1 MVIWERQLDVEGWHS
16 TSPSVDRYLRHY
28 GRKTRSER
36 TRKNCLHALSLFCR
50 HAAMTPDA
58 LIALSPAEVSATV
71 QRFLDAK
78 LDAGASI
85 RYVNVLRAFLQ
96 VFFRVNGYKNH
107 RALDVEGYH
116 QPARYRKTPE
126 YIPSRDELYRMAYA
140 AGSRRNQALVL
151 VTYTSGLRNSTLRA
165 LRYQDVKAE
174 LAKGY
179 DVVKIPVYPAMKEV
193 DPGACK
199 GNIPYY
205 TFIAKDT
212 VTALRAYLAEREAIQ
227 DEEPLFC
234 SATTSIP
241 RDVRRTIRIKSDT
254 LSAVVKRA
262 ARLAGIA
269 QWRHVTPHGLRKAFD
284 SALRNGGLD
293 VSDRE
298 FLMGHILPGSQ
309 DMYYDRSKIDELR
322 RKYAA
327 VQFFGTG
334 DLDRLEMVKAFAS
347 SLGIANIE
355 IKIAKLRAT
364 DPHLTD
370 DEAAGAIVKEELI
383 SAMTVRTSRR
393 RTTPPAE
400 KKIVTEAALAQHLSD
415 GWDIQ
420 TILPS
425 GKIVVTK

>member
-1 MVIWERQLDVEGWHS
+1 MVIWERQLNVEGWHS
-16 TSPSVDRYLRHY
+16 TYPSVDQYLKHY

-50 HAAMTPDA
+50 YAATTPDA
-58 LIALSPAEVSATV
+58 LLALAPREASATV

-78 LDAGASI
+78 HDAGASI

-96 VFFRVNGYKNH
+96 VFFRVNGFKNS

-140 AGSRRNQALVL
+140 AGSKRNQALVL

-165 LRYQDVKAE
+165 LRYKDVNAE
-174 LAKGY
+174 LAQGF
-179 DVVKIPVYPAMKEV
+179 DVVKIPVYPAMKDV

-205 TFIAKDT
+205 TFIAKEA
-212 VTALRAYLAEREAIQ
+212 VTALNTYLAEREAIQ
-227 DEEPLFC
+227 GEEPLFC
-234 SATTSIP
+234 SATTNIP

-254 LSAVVKRA
+254 LGAVVKRA
-262 ARLAGIA
+262 ARRAGIA

-284 SALRNGGLD
+284 SALRNGGVD

-298 FLMGHILPGSQ
+298 FLMGHILSGSQ
-309 DMYYDRSKIDELR
+309 DTYYDRSKIDELR
-322 RKYAA
+322 RKYAV
-327 VQFFGTG
+327 VQFFGTR
-334 DLDRLEMVKAFAS
+334 DLDRVAMVKAFAA

-355 IKIAKLRAT
+355 IKIAKLQET

-370 DEAAGAIVKEELI
+370 DEAVGRMVKEELI
-383 SAMTVRTSRR
+383 QAMTVRTSRR
-393 RTTPPAE
+393 RTTTE
-400 KKIVTEAALAQHLSD
+400 VKKIVTEDALARHLSE

-425 GKIVVTK
+425 GNIVVTK